1 MTSRSAVAAF
11 LAAGLAVVLAVGL
24 ALVPATATAGTAGAA
39 VRVTPGYGTQA
50 TVVAK
55 RIGCTDPR
63 LRTGDTGVIH
73 SGVVCDLDGRRV
85 NVITFGSARQQA
97 RWVRLFP
104 AAVPAGRTGHFA
116 RIAGVVGVAR
126 NVTRPPAR
134 VAAKALGGRV
144 VSRAS
149 VW

>member
-1 MTSRSAVAAF
+1 MTSRSAVAAAV
-11 LAAGLAVVLAVGL
+11 LAAVLAAGL
-24 ALVPATATAGTAGAA
+24 ALVPATATAGTAG
-39 VRVTPGYGTQA
+39 RVTPGYGKQA

-73 SGVVCDLDGRRV
+73 SGVVCDLDGRRI

-126 NVTRPPAR
+126 TVTRPPAR

-149 VW
+149 LW